1 MAYNFNEIE
10 QKWQKRWKDNKTYK
24 VVENGDKSKAI
35 VSGNSTFAMMQTMD
49 MNVLG
54 YVQDPKDGGFMTGI
68 EDPEIDEPIVI
79 EPAKSF
85 LYTNLPSKNPLV
97 SRILRDGTIIYNRS
111 DNSGN
116 QNGTSGLTPT
126 VGGGNDL
133 FITAIEGGINIAV
146 AEPQMV
152 KVMSSTGAVLFA
164 GYITTATDVQ
174 LPTHGIYIVSGE
186 NEVQKIM
193 H

>member
-1 MAYNFNEIE
+1 MMGTRNTNVWGYYETIGEEGFNVSYREG
-10 QKWQKRWKDNKTYK
+10 QKNPY
-24 VVENGDKSKAI
+24 
-35 VSGNSTFAMMQTMD
+35 TM
-49 MNVLG
+49 VPT
-54 YVQDPKDGGFMTGI
+54 Q
-68 EDPEIDEPIVI
+68 
-79 EPAKSF
+79 SF
-85 LYTNLPSKNPLV
+85 LYTNVASTASTMPIIG
-97 SRILRDGTIIYNRS
+97 ILRDGTIVY
-111 DNSGN
+111 DESGNAN
-116 QNGTSGLTPT
+116 QNGTSGHIPT

-164 GYITTATDVQ
+164 GYVTTATDVQ

>member
-1 MAYNFNEIE
+1 MGNTSFGDMKLINEYLYNYNSINPMLEHFEYAENAERTILPTTAFILANAPNAQGKQPVSIKRTGEIDYG
-10 QKWQKRWKDNKTYK
+10 KDNA
-24 VVENGDKSKAI
+24 S
-35 VSGNSTFAMMQTMD
+35 S
-49 MNVLG
+49 
-54 YVQDPKDGGFMTGI
+54 
-68 EDPEIDEPIVI
+68 
-79 EPAKSF
+79 
-85 LYTNLPSKNPLV
+85 NLE
-97 SRILRDGTIIYNRS
+97 
-111 DNSGN
+111 
-116 QNGTSGLTPT
+116 QNGIPT

>member
-1 MAYNFNEIE
+1 MSTPIKLIA
-10 QKWQKRWKDNKTYK
+10 R
-24 VVENGDKSKAI
+24 NGR
-35 VSGNSTFAMMQTMD
+35 
-49 MNVLG
+49 
-54 YVQDPKDGGFMTGI
+54 
-68 EDPEIDEPIVI
+68 
-79 EPAKSF
+79 
-85 LYTNLPSKNPLV
+85 LV
-97 SRILRDGTIIYNRS
+97 YDSN
-111 DNSGN
+111 GN
-116 QNGTSGLTPT
+116 QNGTSGGGHIPT

-186 NEVQKIM
+186 NEVQKILF
-193 H
+193 

>member
-1 MAYNFNEIE
+1 MIIRYKTVDKIIDIAKYPKTRTLNRNDENVRIYPTTAFLYGEVPTSASGAPARKITRE
-10 QKWQKRWKDNKTYK
+10 GKIIYDVDN
-24 VVENGDKSKAI
+24 NGD
-35 VSGNSTFAMMQTMD
+35 GTTT
-49 MNVLG
+49 
-54 YVQDPKDGGFMTGI
+54 GGHI
-68 EDPEIDEPIVI
+68 
-79 EPAKSF
+79 
-85 LYTNLPSKNPLV
+85 
-97 SRILRDGTIIYNRS
+97 
-111 DNSGN
+111 
-116 QNGTSGLTPT
+116 PT

-133 FITAIEGGINIAV
+133 FITAIGGGLNIAV

-164 GYITTATDVQ
+164 GYVTTATDVQ